1 MGETRKGKTNN
12 QQHLLL
18 EAEMGVEPIHVGFAD
33 QCLPTWLLRRCRQSG
48 KSCGCESSQRGEMIA
63 IPFSLSISKVVFS
76 AKFFMR
82 NRGSKN

>member
-1 MGETRKGKTNN
+1 MSVLQTNAFPLGYSAVAGN
-12 QQHLLL
+12 REKVVAANLHS
-18 EAEMGVEPIHVGFAD
+18 A
-33 QCLPTWLLRRCRQSG
+33 
-48 KSCGCESSQRGEMIA
+48 GEMIA